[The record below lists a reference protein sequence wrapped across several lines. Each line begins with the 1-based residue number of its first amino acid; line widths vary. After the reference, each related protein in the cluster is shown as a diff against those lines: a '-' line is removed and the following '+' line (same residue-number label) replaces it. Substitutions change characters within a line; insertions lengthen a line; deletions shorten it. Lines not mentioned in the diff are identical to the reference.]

1 MAMPASVDEKAYMKA
16 YMSRKIRTFPFL
28 ILMLFSLL
36 PLISFSFEWARGQ
49 LAWHKTVAEVVMTT
63 DDGGAFYRYT
73 NDKTGETYSG
83 TLQQYKILIYYPVG
97 HTPQVHDTISMAYKT
112 TDPVQH
118 VIFSRLEARMAT
130 WAAVFVFCF
139 VIYFWLEW
147 ELKKR
152 SKIKIAG

>member
-1 MAMPASVDEKAYMKA
+1 
-16 YMSRKIRTFPFL
+16 
-28 ILMLFSLL
+28 
-36 PLISFSFEWARGQ
+36 
-49 LAWHKTVAEVVMTT
+49 MTT